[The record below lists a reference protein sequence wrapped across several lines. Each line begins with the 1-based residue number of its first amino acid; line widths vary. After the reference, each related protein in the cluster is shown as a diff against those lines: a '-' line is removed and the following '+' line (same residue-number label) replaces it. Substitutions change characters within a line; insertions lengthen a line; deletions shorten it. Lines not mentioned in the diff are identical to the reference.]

1 MGWLITIAVGFVA
14 GALGRFVMPG
24 EDPGKGC
31 LFTTLLG
38 IGGAVVGKFVAGFL
52 NYSDPD
58 AGKVFDLPSL
68 ALSVGGV
75 VVILVLYR
83 LIFGEKKK
91 KKRSRKKKD

>member
-31 LFTTLLG
+31 LLTTLIG
-38 IGGAVVGKFVAGFL
+38 IAGAVVGKFIGGFL
-52 NYSDPD
+52 GYIDSD
-58 AGKVFDLPSL
+58 AGNVFDIPSI

-75 VVILVLYR
+75 VVILLLYR
-83 LIFGEKKK
+83 LIFGKKK
-91 KKRSRKKKD
+91 KKKK

>member
-1 MGWLITIAVGFVA
+1 MGWLVTIAVGFVA

-38 IGGAVVGKFVAGFL
+38 IGGAIVGKFVAKFL

-58 AGKVFDLPSL
+58 AGKVFDLPSIG
-68 ALSVGGV
+68 LSVAGV
-75 VVILVLYR
+75 VVILLLYR
-83 LIFGEKKK
+83 VIFGEKKGK
-91 KKRSRKKKD
+91 KKKK